1 MIEKTIVAALEPL
14 AADIVAIEKR
24 LDALQLLPGPPGAGI
39 DAPQWAKGAVYR
51 KGTFVVA
58 NFGQHFVALKDTA
71 SPTDD
76 AEHWA
81 RVGSGGFRHR
91 GTFEKDAVYADGDL
105 FMDNYGTFCMVHGV
119 PVLLA
124 GRGPAGKPGE
134 KGLPG
139 ANGRDGSTIIGAQVE
154 GFKLVLVQQNGD
166 GTTDH
171 LEADF
176 GPAYR
181 EVMKSALEAS
191 LPELAQLLADL
202 RDDVDALI
210 QRGRAR

>member
-1 MIEKTIVAALEPL
+1 MIEKAIAAALEPL
-14 AADIVAIEKR
+14 LDDQIATEKR
-24 LDALQLLPGPPGAGI
+24 VAELEKRVAELQLLSGPPGAGI

-51 KGTFVVA
+51 KGTVVLA
-58 NFGQHFVALKDTA
+58 NLGQHFVALQDTA
-71 SPTDD
+71 SPTDEP
-76 AEHWA
+76 EHWA

-124 GRGPAGKPGE
+124 GRGPAGKSGE
-134 KGLPG
+134 RGSQGLPG
-139 ANGRDGSTIIGAQVE
+139 TNGRDGSTIIGAQAE
-154 GFKLVLVQQNGD
+154 GFTLVLVQQNGD

-176 GPAYR
+176 GPAFH
-181 EVMKSALEAS
+181 EVLKSV
-191 LPELAQLLADL
+191 LP
-202 RDDVDALI
+202 
-210 QRGRAR
+210 